1 MRNGVPLPPIRVNI
15 KDINWQY
22 FTKLVAKAHADH
34 HIVAKAHADHHM
46 IWSLFFLQSNDITY
60 TVWTGPVS
68 GFWERWCS
76 SPAIHLYIYE
86 TKFLSILRFLW
97 PISDVFLSIFLIFP
111 QQHLFCHSNQ
121 QLINIVRQG
130 RRCLYEF
137 SIQGCCMV
145 FAIYIKKVSTK
156 AISTDI
162 FPSTE
167 GH

>member
-1 MRNGVPLPPIRVNI
+1 
-15 KDINWQY
+15 
-22 FTKLVAKAHADH
+22 
-34 HIVAKAHADHHM
+34 M

-60 TVWTGPVS
+60 SVWTGPGS

-76 SPAIHLYIYE
+76 SPAIHLYLYE

-145 FAIYIKKVSTK
+145 FAIYIKKVSS
-156 AISTDI
+156 ISDL
-162 FPSTE
+162 FPSTNRHWTPRSSNHLQE
-167 GH
+167 QVITDTKINKYQLFLQIINV